1 MFLATMSHEIRTPMN
16 AMMGM
21 TELLLDTDLNEEQK
35 EFATVIDVSTKNLL
49 GVLNDILDFSKIEAG
64 KFSINSHEFN
74 VAQLIDGMLKLYGP
88 DAQLKQISISA
99 TVDPSIPNLLVGDS
113 GRIGQVL
120 GNLISNAIKFTHD
133 QGTIQIIITGAV
145 LKNKKMMITIRVK
158 DNGEGIPANLHASLF
173 ESFTQADASSTRK
186 HGGTGLGLAI
196 SKRLVDL
203 MAGEIGFESLEGSG
217 TTFWVNL
224 PLAIASSVKI
234 TELGLS
240 EKTKQEIEL
249 DFNNQKTILV
259 VDDKPINR
267 GVLSMQLR
275 GFNILT
281 RLASNGKEAV
291 NLLKQHPDT
300 FSLVFMDLHM
310 PKMDGFTATKL
321 IRESEVSTKK
331 HLLIIGVTA
340 DALSSSWE
348 QCREAGMDDIISK
361 PVLLSHINV
370 KLKKWLPPAQTK
382 ENSSN
387 L

>member
-1 MFLATMSHEIRTPMN
+1 M
-16 AMMGM
+16 
-21 TELLLDTDLNEEQK
+21 
-35 EFATVIDVSTKNLL
+35 
-49 GVLNDILDFSKIEAG
+49 
-64 KFSINSHEFN
+64 
-74 VAQLIDGMLKLYGP
+74 
-88 DAQLKQISISA
+88 
-99 TVDPSIPNLLVGDS
+99 
-113 GRIGQVL
+113 
-120 GNLISNAIKFTHD
+120 
-133 QGTIQIIITGAV
+133 
-145 LKNKKMMITIRVK
+145 K

-173 ESFTQADASSTRK
+173 EPFTQADASSTRK

-203 MAGEIGFESLEGSG
+203 MAGEVGFESLEGSG

-224 PLAIASSVKI
+224 PLTIASSVKA
-234 TELGLS
+234 TELALS

-370 KLKKWLPPAQTK
+370 KLKKWLTPAKTK
-382 ENSSN
+382 EN